1 MQIRSKVDN
10 RFMDTVDP
18 EVAETC
24 ADLAVVRKVFELAFF
39 CSRERSSDRPTMID
53 VVLLLQ
59 SLLPASTQA
68 EVSEQ
73 TNQHP
78 AATT

>member
-10 RFMDTVDP
+10 RFMDIVDL
-18 EVAETC
+18 EVAATC